1 MIIVNCKLK
10 RGSRSANSSIQ
21 IGDEHFAVE
30 TDRVQSINDIM
41 GITRV
46 PKAPSYIKGLINLR
60 GSIKSLVDI
69 NLLLDVMP
77 GTEQNNIIIL
87 TVEDEEIGI
96 SVDEVEEV
104 LDIDEKDIQKL
115 EKGTEKDQS
124 YIKGILNYE
133 EKLLTI
139 IDIDKLLN

>member
-1 MIIVNCKLK
+1 MQIVVFKL
-10 RGSRSANSSIQ
+10 
-21 IGDEHFAVE
+21 GDEHFAVE
-30 TDRVQSINDIM
+30 TERVQGINDMM

-46 PKAPSYIKGLINLR
+46 PKAPGYIQGLINLR

-69 NLLLDVMP
+69 NLLLNVSSSS
-77 GTEQNNIIIL
+77 EKNNIIIL

-104 LDIDEKDIQKL
+104 LDIEESNIQKL
-115 EKGTEKDQS
+115 EKDSNKVQP
-124 YIKGILNYE
+124 YVKGILNYE
-133 EKLLTI
+133 DKLLTI

>member
-1 MIIVNCKLK
+1 MQIVVFKL
-10 RGSRSANSSIQ
+10 
-21 IGDEHFAVE
+21 GDEHFAVE
-30 TDRVQSINDIM
+30 TERVQSINDIM

-46 PKAPSYIKGLINLR
+46 PKAPRYIKGLINLR

-69 NLLLDVMP
+69 NLLLDVNP

-87 TVEDEEIGI
+87 NVGDEEIGI

-104 LDIDEKDIQKL
+104 LDIDEKSIQKL
-115 EKGTEKDQS
+115 EKGTDKDQP

-139 IDIDKLLN
+139 VDIDKLLN

>member
-1 MIIVNCKLK
+1 MMQIVVFKL
-10 RGSRSANSSIQ
+10 
-21 IGDEHFAVE
+21 GDEHFAVE

-41 GITRV
+41 SITKV

-60 GSIKSLVDI
+60 GSIKSLVDL
-69 NLLLDVMP
+69 NLLLDVDH
-77 GTEQNNIIIL
+77 GNEQNSIIIL

-104 LDIDEKDIQKL
+104 LDIDEKNIQKL
-115 EKGTEKDQS
+115 DKDNDKAQP

-133 EKLLTI
+133 DKLLTI

>member
-1 MIIVNCKLK
+1 MMQIVVFKL
-10 RGSRSANSSIQ
+10 
-21 IGDEHFAVE
+21 GDEHFAVE

-41 GITRV
+41 SITKV

-60 GSIKSLVDI
+60 GSIKSLVDL
-69 NLLLDVMP
+69 NLLLDVNH
-77 GTEQNNIIIL
+77 GNEQNSIIIL

-96 SVDEVEEV
+96 SVNEVEEV
-104 LDIDEKDIQKL
+104 LDIDEKNIQKL
-115 EKGTEKDQS
+115 DKDNDKAQP

-133 EKLLTI
+133 DKLLTI

>member
-1 MIIVNCKLK
+1 MQIVVFKL
-10 RGSRSANSSIQ
+10 
-21 IGDEHFAVE
+21 GDEHFAVE
-30 TDRVQSINDIM
+30 TERVQSINDIM

-69 NLLLDVMP
+69 NLLLDVTP

-87 TVEDEEIGI
+87 TIEDEEIGI
-96 SVDEVEEV
+96 TVDEVEEV
-104 LDIDEKDIQKL
+104 LDIDEKNIQKL
-115 EKGTEKDQS
+115 DNDKNKS
-124 YIKGILNYE
+124 RNYIKGIINHE
-133 EKLLTI
+133 DKLLTI

>member
-1 MIIVNCKLK
+1 MMQIVVFKL
-10 RGSRSANSSIQ
+10 
-21 IGDEHFAVE
+21 GDEHLAVE

-41 GITRV
+41 SITKV

-60 GSIKSLVDI
+60 GSIKSLVDL
-69 NLLLDVMP
+69 NLLLDVNH
-77 GTEQNNIIIL
+77 GNEQNSIIIL

-104 LDIDEKDIQKL
+104 LDIDEKNIQKL
-115 EKGTEKDQS
+115 DKDNDKAQP

-133 EKLLTI
+133 DKLLTI

>member
-1 MIIVNCKLK
+1 MQIVVFKL
-10 RGSRSANSSIQ
+10 
-21 IGDEHFAVE
+21 GDEHFAVE

-41 GITRV
+41 SITKV
-46 PKAPSYIKGLINLR
+46 PKAPSYIRGLINLR
-60 GSIKSLVDI
+60 GSIKSLVDL
-69 NLLLDVMP
+69 NLLLDVNH
-77 GTEQNNIIIL
+77 GNDQNSIIIL

-104 LDIDEKDIQKL
+104 LDIDEKNIQKL
-115 EKGTEKDQS
+115 NKDNDKIQP

-133 EKLLTI
+133 DKLLTI

>member
-1 MIIVNCKLK
+1 MMQIVVFKL
-10 RGSRSANSSIQ
+10 
-21 IGDEHFAVE
+21 GDEHFAVE

-41 GITRV
+41 SITKV

-60 GSIKSLVDI
+60 GSIKSLVDL
-69 NLLLDVMP
+69 NLLLDVNH
-77 GTEQNNIIIL
+77 GNEQNSIIIL

-104 LDIDEKDIQKL
+104 LDIDEKNIQKL
-115 EKGTEKDQS
+115 DKDNDKAQP

-133 EKLLTI
+133 DKLLTI